1 MATFTYTRADLKA
14 GINAGIQG
22 KIGML
27 TSSENTVNRSTRRTL
42 SEIDMVSMRR
52 RSVLAPNLFNGIND
66 YFCPSDLKGY
76 AIIDLPGQAIRSDRE
91 IELVPSVEF
100 SQRKERHTIAID
112 DYDGVRVLKINSG
125 VDSQS
130 IVISE
135 LDSLASAAT
144 ANWSAFGDA
153 TSIAADNDD
162 FIKGAG
168 SLKANIT
175 AAGGTTFGI
184 QNATVNPV
192 DITNYLGGT
201 SAFFIWVK
209 INSITGLTNYK
220 LRFGSATGAYYEQTV
235 TTQADGTAF
244 VPGWNLL
251 MFPLSS
257 YTTTGS
263 PVITAM
269 KYFAIFMT
277 KLGSKILET
286 DYKFDYLVLKRG
298 VISYLKYYSK
308 FAWQTALGVRVENSS
323 DDTDFI
329 VCDTEEFD
337 ILVLKGITI
346 AAREVGLTETEIQQ
360 KDKDYLDA
368 KKQYEMNH
376 PSEAL
381 NLTSTYYEY

>member
-1 MATFTYTRADLKA
+1 MPTFTYTRADLKA

-27 TSSENTVNRSTRRTL
+27 TSSQNTVNRAARRTL

-66 YFCPSDLKGY
+66 YFCPVDLKGY
-76 AIIDLPGQAIRSDRE
+76 AIIDLPGQANRPDRE

-100 SQRKERHTIAID
+100 SQRKERHVIAID

-125 VDSQS
+125 VDSHS
-130 IVISE
+130 VVVSD
-135 LDSLASAAT
+135 LDSLASSAT

-184 QNATVNPV
+184 QNATVNSL
-192 DITNYLGGT
+192 DMTNYFGGT

-209 INSITGLTNYK
+209 INSVTGITNYK
-220 LRFGSATGAYYEQTV
+220 LRFGSTSSAYYEQTV

-251 MFPLSS
+251 MFNVAS

-263 PVITAM
+263 PLITSM

-277 KLGSKILET
+277 KLGSKISET

-308 FAWQTALGVRVENSS
+308 FAWQTALGVRVENSG

-337 ILVLKGITI
+337 LLVLKGICE
-346 AAREVGLTETEIQQ
+346 AAREVALTETEIQQ
-360 KDKDYLDA
+360 KDKDYLTA
-368 KKQYEMNH
+368 KKEYEMNH

-381 NLTSTYYEY
+381 NMTSTYYVY